1 MSALAKTTAKADS
14 STQKFSPAHS
24 GLLQRKC
31 ACGSSPGTSGMCEE
45 CQGKRLQRK
54 LTVGSSND
62 PLETE
67 ADRVVVNKPAPS
79 SVSSLAFGRLQRE
92 EAPKEK
98 TNEEKYKE
106 GLEKLGEAFLKTPL
120 GKELLE
126 KIRQDTLVKGATEL
140 GKDFISTWPGK
151 IVTGAA
157 ATGAVAALAVTHKA
171 LPAQIPEIPLDVLT
185 PGLSVQL
192 TYKGP
197 VDKPT
202 EAMITFKFTEQAPK
216 GRDDKKPMSATDKFR
231 AETAR
236 IAAENAKFRAG
247 MTYEPGSAEDLQ
259 QKAEQEAIRNVV
271 LKYSGGPDIE
281 TTIKKYPWLATPQP
295 KTGLQLTLP
304 KPSFGIKPPAL
315 LGDEFK
321 LKPPSEQKK
330 KEDEPTLQKKLSIG
344 ASNDPLEDE
353 ADRVAD
359 QVLAAP
365 ANPAVGGAP
374 TRIQRV
380 TGQATEGTDTAPGSV
395 DRVLA
400 SSGRPMEPALRQDM
414 EQRFGHDFS
423 RVRVHAGGAAEQSAR
438 EVNANAYT
446 VGHNVVFGTGRFAP
460 GTNEGRRLLA
470 HELTHVVQQS
480 SSDGDRAEP
489 SSGKRGPSP
498 NYPSLLQMAPAGP
511 GPVVMPLLVMNSD
524 RTVGTTAAPTDNLR
538 EEVLLAMDRLH
549 TLWSMTNADY
559 NAEYPLVSALPPGSQ
574 VTIPIPKTLDAIK
587 KNSEGSLAAPV
598 GKYAL
603 DAPLSSA
610 VGDKQ
615 PNQKGDI
622 LAVQTALNAA
632 KFLSDADFKVEN
644 GAATKDPGPAIK
656 DVLIPKTIAA
666 ISDLKMAIAGG
677 SFVPGVVRTNIF
689 QGTHPVTAKEH
700 VEVEAVLTPG
710 ATLVA
715 APVVKGKVA
724 PPPVIKLPPA
734 MTGAG
739 VGGLFETDMKS
750 AITTYLSAKATAF
763 RTLKAAGPPSFP
775 IAKANDLAGA
785 AQDETEKY
793 FKPYLKV
800 APRVPSAPYHS
811 GVYGLAS
818 KLGDQSARP
827 LTDAGTPGNPG
838 RIGWMGY
845 WMKHGDGKKVLDKY
859 HCIPTRAPD
868 GTEFARLQNL
878 IAIVPANRTD
888 IDDSIH
894 SWPAEASGGIFIQPY
909 QSGVTVDDDR
919 TNRWDL
925 FTVLIHEMMHD
936 LAHENFVKTRDLIG
950 GYAQEVLKE
959 GFADVF
965 RHELWDGPGN
975 LEKKVPATAYEP
987 LRVRVEGAK
996 YPYKASVVQAHSY
1009 YGETADAQK
1018 IANKVGMPN
1027 AKAAYFLGH
1036 TELLGLGAGTASAAP
1051 LANVA
1056 MYDPKHAAEKDT
1068 IVVSAGESYAD
1079 IQARTNAP
1087 KNGIL
1092 DSAGKVVPSAAP
1104 LAAGTKLRVP
1114 GIRYVIAISGET
1126 LGSIANQNAISI
1138 GYLAKANKLPAF
1150 TPETYPF
1157 PVGTPVLIPIHQA
1170 VP

>member
-1 MSALAKTTAKADS
+1 MSEMASFLEPAARRKAKGTPAGSVA
-14 STQKFSPAHS
+14 AHS
-24 GLLQRKC
+24 AGPRHGVQR
-31 ACGSSPGTSGMCEE
+31 
-45 CQGKRLQRK
+45 
-54 LTVGSSND
+54 
-62 PLETE
+62 
-67 ADRVVVNKPAPS
+67 
-79 SVSSLAFGRLQRE
+79 
-92 EAPKEK
+92 
-98 TNEEKYKE
+98 
-106 GLEKLGEAFLKTPL
+106 
-120 GKELLE
+120 
-126 KIRQDTLVKGATEL
+126 
-140 GKDFISTWPGK
+140 
-151 IVTGAA
+151 
-157 ATGAVAALAVTHKA
+157 
-171 LPAQIPEIPLDVLT
+171 
-185 PGLSVQL
+185 
-192 TYKGP
+192 
-197 VDKPT
+197 
-202 EAMITFKFTEQAPK
+202 
-216 GRDDKKPMSATDKFR
+216 
-231 AETAR
+231 
-236 IAAENAKFRAG
+236 
-247 MTYEPGSAEDLQ
+247 
-259 QKAEQEAIRNVV
+259 
-271 LKYSGGPDIE
+271 
-281 TTIKKYPWLATPQP
+281 
-295 KTGLQLTLP
+295 
-304 KPSFGIKPPAL
+304 
-315 LGDEFK
+315 
-321 LKPPSEQKK
+321 
-330 KEDEPTLQKKLSIG
+330 KLSIG
-344 ASNDPLEDE
+344 ASNDPLEHE
-353 ADRVAD
+353 ADRIAD
-359 QVLAAP
+359 RILAAP
-365 ANPAVGGAP
+365 AHPAVSGTAP
-374 TRIQRV
+374 HIQRFA
-380 TGQATEGTDTAPGSV
+380 GQATGHAGTTPASV
-395 DRVLA
+395 DRVL
-400 SSGRPMEPALRQDM
+400 SSPGRPLDPALQQDM
-414 EQRFGHDFS
+414 GQRFGHDFS
-423 RVRVHAGGAAEQSAR
+423 QVRVHSGSAAEQSAR
-438 EVNANAYT
+438 ELNAKAYT
-446 VGHNVVFGTGRFAP
+446 VGSDIVFGVGQFAP
-460 GTNEGRRLLA
+460 GEHEGRRLLA

-480 SSDGDRAEP
+480 GSDGDRADP
-489 SSGKRGPSP
+489 GNGKGGLSP
-498 NYPSLLQMAPAGP
+498 MHPSLLQMAPVGP
-511 GPVVMPLLVMNSD
+511 GPIVMPLLVMNSG
-524 RTVGTTAAPTDNLR
+524 RTVGTTASPTDNLR

-603 DAPLSSA
+603 DVPLSSA

-622 LAVQTALNAA
+622 LAVQTALNGA
-632 KFLSDADFKVEN
+632 KFLSDTDFKVEN
-644 GAATKDPGPAIK
+644 EAAKKDPGPAIK
-656 DVLIPKTIAA
+656 DALIPKTITA
-666 ISDLKMAIAGG
+666 ISDLKMAIAAGN
-677 SFVPGVVRTNIF
+677 FVPGVVRTNLF

-710 ATLVA
+710 ATVVA
-715 APVVKGKVA
+715 APVAKGKA
-724 PPPVIKLPPA
+724 PPPPVIKPPPA
-734 MTGAG
+734 MTDAG
-739 VGGLFETDMKS
+739 VGGLFETDMKT
-750 AITTYLSAKATAF
+750 AITTSLSSRATAF

-785 AQDETEKY
+785 AQEETEKY

-811 GVYGLAS
+811 GAYGLAS

-868 GTEFARLQNL
+868 GAEFARVQNL
-878 IAIVPANRTD
+878 IAVDPANRAD

-909 QSGVTVDDDR
+909 QSGVSVDDDR

-975 LEKKVPATAYEP
+975 LEKKIPATAYEP
-987 LRVRVEGAK
+987 VRVRVEGAK
-996 YPYKASVVQAHSY
+996 YPYKASVVKAHSY
-1009 YGETADAQK
+1009 YGETADAQT

-1051 LANVA
+1051 LTNVA

-1092 DSAGKVVPSAAP
+1092 DSAGKVVPSATP

-1138 GYLAKANKLPAF
+1138 GNLAKANKLPAF

-1157 PVGTPVLIPIHQA
+1157 PVGTLVLIPIHQA
-1170 VP
+1170 IP